1 MRRTRCWFAIAKTS
15 VGCAI
20 ACPLRYSFMSLPPHR
35 EHKSSIGRACAS
47 YLAPSALN
55 LEGETVFSPSSF
67 TSTMPISLRKLSSVS
82 AVRIRWHRNH
92 AERYE
97 PRPIVRCTSTMATPF
112 LVSINVDRA
121 EPHLERDFR
130 VLEDGSDQ
138 DREPIAVPIAGLTLP
153 IECRET
159 IDLDIATP
167 RAVNLIGPT
176 MFRQIRLTSVVVWER
191 HLKL

>member
-1 MRRTRCWFAIAKTS
+1 VAQEPRRA
-15 VGCAI
+15 V
-20 ACPLRYSFMSLPPHR
+20 
-35 EHKSSIGRACAS
+35 RAEAH
-47 YLAPSALN
+47 SALYLN
-55 LEGETVFSPSSF
+55 DGYAFF
-67 TSTMPISLRKLSSVS
+67 GQ
-82 AVRIRWHRNH
+82 H
-92 AERYE
+92 Y
-97 PRPIVRCTSTMATPF
+97 
-112 LVSINVDRA
+112 VDRA

-191 HLKL
+191 RLKL